1 METILF
7 KYILFS
13 LFYSAFFYILYRLLI
28 EKNISYA
35 QKRIYLLFA
44 TLLSGVLPVIDFAKT
59 KEAVFE
65 IILPAVIV
73 KANGVG
79 GVAAPNETTG
89 IAGNIL
95 LITYY
100 SVALLFAV
108 LILVQILRIAA
119 NIFVGKKEH
128 INGAVLVKESRFT
141 SPFSFW
147 KWIFINIDSSS
158 EDFSKV
164 LLHEKAH
171 IDHWHSADL
180 TLVSILRCLQWY
192 NPFIYLL
199 NKELF
204 AVHEFQA
211 DNEVIKSTGNI
222 NSYRELILK
231 QQLGYSPV
239 IINSFKKSLTFKR
252 LKEMENP
259 ENRRGRYYILPVAA
273 SLTLL
278 LVFMVS
284 ATQISKARINS
295 PVTTVQST
303 PQEKPPVTPPLVQQE
318 ETIPIDSVEV
328 KPKFMG
334 GDDVSFTKWV
344 FSKLVYPPEAVK
356 QKIMG
361 KVTLTFVVDTEGNVT
376 KVKVLNGAHT
386 LLDQEAVRVIKSSPK
401 WEPGKQKGKPVNVL
415 YNFPV
420 IFKLQ

>member
-28 EKNISYA
+28 EKNISYV

-59 KEAVFE
+59 KEAVLE

-73 KANGVG
+73 KANGGG

-119 NIFVGKKEH
+119 NIFAGKREY
-128 INGAVLVKESRFT
+128 INGVVLVKESRFT

-211 DNEVIKSTGNI
+211 DNEVIKTTGNI

-303 PQEKPPVTPPLVQQE
+303 PQEKPPMPPVVQQDETVPFAIVE
-318 ETIPIDSVEV
+318 E
-328 KPKFMG
+328 KPRFMG
-334 GDDVSFTKWV
+334 GDENTFTQWV

-361 KVTLTFVVDTEGNVT
+361 RVTVTFVVDTEGNVV
-376 KVKVLNGAHT
+376 KVKVNRGVHP